1 MCDPDKIKPEPIPG
15 LPEELPKGEDILW
28 RGSPD
33 WKSLA
38 LHVFHVRA
46 VSIYFA
52 ILLIWQ
58 VSAAMV
64 DGAGFNVAL
73 ADSLHLIPMAA
84 AALGL
89 LSLLAWL
96 IARATIYT
104 VTTNRVVIRSGVA
117 LPKAINIPF
126 SRIGSAGVHLRKSGT
141 GDIPLQITGPD
152 RAAYIP
158 LWPSARPWK
167 LAKAEPMLRGVPD
180 AAACADILSKALAA
194 KVGQTAQRVDIP
206 ETDSVRPAAI
216 RKDVLRGQPT
226 AAASH

>member
-28 RGSPD
+28 RGGPD

-46 VSIYFA
+46 VSLYFA
-52 ILLIWQ
+52 MLLVWQ
-58 VSAAMV
+58 VSTGMV
-64 DGAGFNVAL
+64 DGASFNVAL
-73 ADSLHLIPMAA
+73 ANSLHLVPMAM

-104 VTTNRVVIRSGVA
+104 VTTDRVVIRSGVA

-126 SRIGSAGVHLRKSGT
+126 SKIGSAGVHLRKSGT

-152 RAAYIP
+152 RAPYVP

-167 LAKAEPMLRGVPD
+167 LANAEPMLRGVPD
-180 AAACADILSKALAA
+180 AAACAEILAKALAA
-194 KVGQTAQRVDIP
+194 KA
-206 ETDSVRPAAI
+206 
-216 RKDVLRGQPT
+216 GQPAKRVALADAETLRPDAAPQDALPGRT
-226 AAASH
+226 AAAN

>member
-28 RGSPD
+28 RGGPD

-46 VSIYFA
+46 VSLYFA
-52 ILLIWQ
+52 ALLAWQ
-58 VSAAMV
+58 VSAAMLA
-64 DGAGFNVAL
+64 GAGFRVAL
-73 ADSLHLIPMAA
+73 ADSLHLVPMAA
-84 AALGL
+84 SALGL

-104 VTTNRVVIRSGVA
+104 VTTDRVVIRSGVA

-126 SRIGSAGVHLRKSGT
+126 SKIGAAGVHLRKSGT
-141 GDIPLQITGPD
+141 GDIPLQISGPD
-152 RAAYIP
+152 KAAYLP

-167 LAKAEPMLRGVPD
+167 LANAEPMLRGVPD
-180 AAACADILSKALAA
+180 AAHCADILAKALAA
-194 KVGQTAQRVDIP
+194 KTGQTAKRVEVAAPVSERPD
-206 ETDSVRPAAI
+206 TVRPEAMPG
-216 RKDVLRGQPT
+216 R
-226 AAASH
+226 AAAAN

>member
-28 RGSPD
+28 RGGPD

-46 VSIYFA
+46 VSVYFA

-58 VSAAMV
+58 VGSGMV
-64 DGAGFNVAL
+64 DGASLRVAL
-73 ADSLHLIPMAA
+73 ADSLHLIPMTA

-104 VTTNRVVIRSGVA
+104 VTTDRVVIRSGVA
-117 LPKAINIPF
+117 LPKAINVPF
-126 SRIGSAGVHLRKSGT
+126 ARIGSAGVHVRKSGT
-141 GDIPLQITGPD
+141 GDIALQITGPD
-152 RAAYIP
+152 RAAYLP

-167 LAKAEPMLRGVPD
+167 LANAEPMLRGIPD
-180 AAACADILSKALAA
+180 AAECADILAKALAA
-194 KVGQTAQRVDIP
+194 KAGQPAKRVAIAEP
-206 ETDSVRPAAI
+206 EAVRPEAASQDALPG
-216 RKDVLRGQPT
+216 R
-226 AAASH
+226 AAAAN

>member
-15 LPEELPKGEDILW
+15 LPEELPEGEKILW
-28 RGSPD
+28 RGGPD

-52 ILLIWQ
+52 ILLAWQ
-58 VSAAMV
+58 VTTGV
-64 DGAGFNVAL
+64 YGGASFAVAL

-84 AALGL
+84 AAVGL
-89 LSLLAWL
+89 LCLLAWL

-104 VTTNRVVIRSGVA
+104 VTTDRVVIRTGVA

-152 RAAYIP
+152 RAAYLP

-167 LAKAEPMLRGVPD
+167 LANAEPMLRGVPE
-180 AAACADILSKALAA
+180 AAECADILAKALAA
-194 KVGQTAQRVDIP
+194 KAGQAAKRVAIAEPDR
-206 ETDSVRPAAI
+206 VREDALPG
-216 RKDVLRGQPT
+216 R
-226 AAASH
+226 AAAANT

>member
-28 RGSPD
+28 RGGPD

-46 VSIYFA
+46 VSVYFA
-52 ILLIWQ
+52 ILLAWQ
-58 VSAAMV
+58 VTTGV
-64 DGAGFNVAL
+64 YDGAAFNVAL
-73 ADSLHLIPMAA
+73 ANSLHLIPMAA
-84 AALGL
+84 AAIGL
-89 LSLLAWL
+89 LCLLAWL

-104 VTTNRVVIRSGVA
+104 ITTDRVVIRSGVA

-141 GDIPLQITGPD
+141 GDIPLEITGPD
-152 RAAYIP
+152 RAAYLP

-167 LAKAEPMLRGVPD
+167 LANAEPMLRGVPE
-180 AAACADILSKALAA
+180 AAACADILAKALAA
-194 KVGQTAQRVDIP
+194 RAGQAAKRIEIAEP
-206 ETDSVRPAAI
+206 ETVRDDAMPGRA
-216 RKDVLRGQPT
+216 
-226 AAASH
+226 AAASS

>member
-1 MCDPDKIKPEPIPG
+1 MCDPDKIKPEPLPG
-15 LPEELPKGEDILW
+15 LPEELPKGETILW

-52 ILLIWQ
+52 IIMAWQ
-58 VSAAMV
+58 VTTGMY
-64 DGAGFNVAL
+64 DGAGFNLAL

-104 VTTNRVVIRSGVA
+104 VTTSRVVIRSGVA
-117 LPKAINIPF
+117 LPKTINIPF
-126 SRIGSAGVHLRKSGT
+126 SRIGSAGVHLRKSGA
-141 GDIPLQITGPD
+141 GDIALQITGPD
-152 RAAYIP
+152 RAAYLP

-167 LAKAEPMLRGVPD
+167 LANAEPMLRGVPD
-180 AAACADILSKALAA
+180 AADCADILAKALAA
-194 KVGQTAQRVDIP
+194 KA
-206 ETDSVRPAAI
+206 
-216 RKDVLRGQPT
+216 GQPAKRVAVGAPDRVREDALPGR
-226 AAASH
+226 AAAANS

>member
-15 LPEELPKGEDILW
+15 LPEELPKGEKILW
-28 RGSPD
+28 RGGPD

-52 ILLIWQ
+52 IILAWQ
-58 VSAAMV
+58 VTAGMH
-64 DGAGFNVAL
+64 DGASFNLAL
-73 ADSLHLIPMAA
+73 ADSLYLIPMGAGA
-84 AALGL
+84 VGL

-104 VTTNRVVIRSGVA
+104 VTTDRVVIRSGVA

-141 GDIPLQITGPD
+141 GDIPLEITGPD
-152 RAAYIP
+152 RAAYLP

-167 LAKAEPMLRGVPD
+167 LANAQPMLRGVPD
-180 AAACADILSKALAA
+180 AAGCADILAKALAA
-194 KVGQTAQRVDIP
+194 KAGQTAKRVAVGAPDR
-206 ETDSVRPAAI
+206 VRDDALP
-216 RKDVLRGQPT
+216 GG
-226 AAASH
+226 AAAANS

>member
-15 LPEELPKGEDILW
+15 LPEELPKGEEILW

-58 VSAAMV
+58 VSAGV
-64 DGAGFNVAL
+64 IDGVSFNVAL
-73 ADSLHLIPMAA
+73 ANSLHLIPMAA

-89 LSLLAWL
+89 LCLLAWL

-104 VTTNRVVIRSGVA
+104 VTTDRVVIRSGVA

-126 SRIGSAGVHLRKSGT
+126 SKIGSAGVNLRKSGT

-152 RAAYIP
+152 RAAYVP

-167 LAKAEPMLRGVPD
+167 LANAEPMLRGIPD
-180 AAACADILSKALAA
+180 AAACADILAKALAA
-194 KVGQTAQRVDIP
+194 KA
-206 ETDSVRPAAI
+206 
-216 RKDVLRGQPT
+216 GQPAKRVAVAEAET
-226 AAASH
+226 LRPSATPQDALPGQAAAAN